1 MVWNCPLWFVKCST
15 TEGLVEM
22 WQIFFLL
29 FLSLTA
35 TATAVTDGSK
45 SHDKNRGRIHER
57 SHGKSNQESEEALY
71 YNRKD
76 TDSLSSVSDTNKA
89 MKGEV
94 VVEKFV
100 ETLMASERYLKMIE
114 SVERKLNHLDATFH
128 ERTNSILKY
137 VSEMLRT
144 MKAGPGELMENSL
157 QSIRT
162 DLDKLKMSVTDRLER
177 PTMRGN
183 TFYC

>member
-1 MVWNCPLWFVKCST
+1 
-15 TEGLVEM
+15 M
-22 WQIFFLL
+22 WLRKFLL
-29 FLSLTA
+29 LISLI
-35 TATAVTDGSK
+35 VTFTVINGAST
-45 SHDKNRGRIHER
+45 HDRNRER
-57 SHGKSNQESEEALY
+57 SRERTQKNEDSDEMY
-71 YNRKD
+71 YNRKNAD
-76 TDSLSSVSDTNKA
+76 GLPILPAANSKA
-89 MKGEV
+89 KGEV

-144 MKAGPGELMENSL
+144 MKAGPGEGVENTL
-157 QSIRT
+157 RSIKT
-162 DLDKLKMSVTDRLER
+162 DLDKLMMTVTERLER

-183 TFYC
+183 CFTVESII

>member
-1 MVWNCPLWFVKCST
+1 
-15 TEGLVEM
+15 M
-22 WQIFFLL
+22 WQINFLL
-29 FLSLTA
+29 FLSLIA
-35 TATAVTDGSK
+35 TATAVTSVAK
-45 SHDKNRGRIHER
+45 SHDKNRDRSRQSSHE
-57 SHGKSNQESEEALY
+57 KTNEDSEEEIFF
-71 YNRKD
+71 NRKD
-76 TDSLSSVSDTNKA
+76 IDSLPSVPASAKA
-89 MKGEV
+89 LKGEV

-144 MKAGPGELMENSL
+144 MKSGPGDLVENAL
-157 QSIRT
+157 RSIKT
-162 DLDKLKMSVTDRLER
+162 DLDKLKMSVTERLER

-183 TFYC
+183 YFLPMSK

>member
-1 MVWNCPLWFVKCST
+1 
-15 TEGLVEM
+15 M
-22 WQIFFLL
+22 WLRNFLL
-29 FLSLTA
+29 FLSLIA
-35 TATAVTDGSK
+35 TTTAVTNGAK
-45 SHDKNRGRIHER
+45 SHDKNRDRSRER
-57 SHGKSNQESEEALY
+57 SHEKSNEDSEEAIFF
-71 YNRKD
+71 NRKD
-76 TDSLSSVSDTNKA
+76 IDSLPSAATSTKA
-89 MKGEV
+89 LKGEV

-144 MKAGPGELMENSL
+144 MKAGPGDLMENAL
-157 QSIRT
+157 RSIKT
-162 DLDKLKMSVTDRLER
+162 DLDKLKMSVTERLER

-183 TFYC
+183 YLVFTLD

>member
-1 MVWNCPLWFVKCST
+1 
-15 TEGLVEM
+15 M
-22 WQIFFLL
+22 WQRNFLI
-29 FLSLTA
+29 FLSLIA
-35 TATAVTDGSK
+35 TAAAVTSGAK
-45 SHDKNRGRIHER
+45 GHDKNRDRSR
-57 SHGKSNQESEEALY
+57 SHEKSNEDSEEAIFF
-71 YNRKD
+71 NRKD
-76 TDSLSSVSDTNKA
+76 VDSLPSAPTSTMA

-144 MKAGPGELMENSL
+144 MKAGPGDLMENAL
-157 QSIRT
+157 RSIKT
-162 DLDKLKMSVTDRLER
+162 DLDKLKMSVTERLER
-177 PTMRGN
+177 PNMRGN
-183 TFYC
+183 CFLLLSENFKYI